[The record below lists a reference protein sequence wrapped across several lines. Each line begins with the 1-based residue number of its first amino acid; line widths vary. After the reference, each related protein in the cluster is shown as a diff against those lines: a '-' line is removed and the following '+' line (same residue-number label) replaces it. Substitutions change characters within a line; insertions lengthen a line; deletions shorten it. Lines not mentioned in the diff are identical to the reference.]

1 MPSCHDV
8 AKFFL
13 SQACVEAGDLV
24 SNLKLQKL
32 VYYAQGFHLA
42 IHDKPLFEEPIEAW
56 MHGPVVPTLYHHYKT
71 HGQAAIP
78 LPDDYD
84 QTAFSTEELELL
96 NEVQRM
102 YGQYSAWRLRE
113 MTHEEA
119 PWMNNYKPGVASLT
133 IPHADMQRFF
143 KGYLN

>member
-1 MPSCHDV
+1 MPSSVDV

-13 SQACVEAGDLV
+13 AQSNEEAGDLV

-42 IHDKPLFEEPIEAW
+42 VYDQPLFDDVIEAW
-56 MHGPVVPTLYHHYKT
+56 THGPVVPTVYHHYKAY
-71 HGQAAIP
+71 GSGSIP
-78 LPDDYD
+78 APADFNLEVFRPE
-84 QTAFSTEELELL
+84 QVELL
-96 NEVQRM
+96 NEVQQI

-119 PWMNNYKPGVASLT
+119 PWRDHFKAGEMSRE
-133 IPHADMQRFF
+133 IPAESMQRFF
-143 KGYLN
+143 KTLVN

>member
-1 MPSCHDV
+1 MPSSIDV

-13 SQACVEAGDLV
+13 AQSNEEAGDLV

-42 IHDKPLFEEPIEAW
+42 VYDEPLFTDSIEAW
-56 MHGPVVPTLYHHYKT
+56 THGPVVPNVYHHYKQF
-71 HGQAAIP
+71 GSGSIP
-78 LPDDYD
+78 APIDFNLE
-84 QTAFSTEELELL
+84 AFSPEQVELL
-96 NEVQRM
+96 NEVQQI

-119 PWMNNYKPGVASLT
+119 PLAEQLSGRGDEP
-133 IPHADMQRFF
+133 
-143 KGYLN
+143 

>member
-1 MPSCHDV
+1 MPSSIDV

-13 SQACVEAGDLV
+13 AQSNEEAGDLV

-42 IHDKPLFEEPIEAW
+42 VYDEPLFTDSIEAW
-56 MHGPVVPTLYHHYKT
+56 THGPVVPNVYHHYKQF
-71 HGQAAIP
+71 GSGSIP
-78 LPDDYD
+78 APIDFNLE
-84 QTAFSTEELELL
+84 AFSPEQVELL
-96 NEVQRM
+96 NEVQQI

-119 PWMNNYKPGVASLT
+119 PGGT
-133 IPHADMQRFF
+133 IIRQGR
-143 KGYLN
+143 

>member
-1 MPSCHDV
+1 MPSALDV

-13 SQACVEAGDLV
+13 AQANEEAGDLV

-42 IHDKPLFEEPIEAW
+42 VFDAPLFGEKVEAW
-56 MHGPVVPTLYHHYKT
+56 MHGPVVPDVYHTYREY
-71 HGQAAIP
+71 GSGSIP
-78 LPDDYD
+78 VPTDFDPSVFSVD
-84 QTAFSTEELELL
+84 QIDLL
-96 NEVQRM
+96 NEVQQI

-119 PWMNNYKPGVASLT
+119 PWKDSYKPDTLNLE
-133 IPHADMQRFF
+133 IPQGAMREFF
-143 KGYLN
+143 KGLLK

>member
-1 MPSCHDV
+1 MPSSIDV

-13 SQACVEAGDLV
+13 AQSNEEAGDLV

-42 IHDKPLFEEPIEAW
+42 VYDEPLFDDAIEAW
-56 MHGPVVPTLYHHYKT
+56 THGPVVPVVYHHFKH
-71 HGQAAIP
+71 HGSGSIP
-78 LPDDYD
+78 VPDDFNPTVFT
-84 QTAFSTEELELL
+84 QEQFELL
-96 NEVQRM
+96 NEVQQI

-119 PWMNNYKPGVASLT
+119 PWRLNFEPGAMSKV
-133 IPHADMQRFF
+133 IPAESMQSFF
-143 KGYLN
+143 KTLVK

>member
-1 MPSCHDV
+1 MPSSIDV

-13 SQACVEAGDLV
+13 AQSNEEAGDLV

-42 IHDKPLFEEPIEAW
+42 VYDEPLFTDSIEAW
-56 MHGPVVPTLYHHYKT
+56 THGPVVPNVYHHYKQF
-71 HGQAAIP
+71 GSGSIP
-78 LPDDYD
+78 APIDFNLE
-84 QTAFSTEELELL
+84 AFSPEQVELL
-96 NEVQRM
+96 NEVQQI

-119 PWMNNYKPGVASLT
+119 PWRNNYQARAMSRE
-133 IPHADMQRFF
+133 IPADDMRQFF
-143 KGYLN
+143 KTLVK

>member
-1 MPSCHDV
+1 MPNAIDA

-13 SQACVEAGDLV
+13 AQANEDAGDLV

-42 IHDKPLFEEPIEAW
+42 VYGTPLFGEEIEAW
-56 MHGPVVPTLYHHYKT
+56 THGPVVPDVYHHFKH
-71 HGQAAIP
+71 HGSGSIP
-78 LPDDYD
+78 VPTDFD
-84 QTAFSTEELELL
+84 QSVFSFEQLTLL
-96 NEVQRM
+96 NEVQQI

-119 PWMNNYKPGVASLT
+119 PWKNNYKPGEHNLR
-133 IPHADMQRFF
+133 IPKDEMAAFF
-143 KGYLN
+143 KDYIK

>member
-1 MPSCHDV
+1 MPSSIDV

-13 SQACVEAGDLV
+13 AQSNEEAGDLV

-42 IHDKPLFEEPIEAW
+42 VYDEPLFTDSIEAW
-56 MHGPVVPTLYHHYKT
+56 THGPVVPNVYHHYKQF
-71 HGQAAIP
+71 GSGSIP
-78 LPDDYD
+78 APIDFNLE
-84 QTAFSTEELELL
+84 AFSPEQVELL
-96 NEVQRM
+96 NEVQQI

-119 PWMNNYKPGVASLT
+119 PWRNNYQAGAMIRE
-133 IPHADMQRFF
+133 IPADDMRQFF
-143 KGYLN
+143 KTLVK

>member
-1 MPSCHDV
+1 MPNSIDA

-13 SQACVEAGDLV
+13 AQANEDAGDLV

-42 IHDKPLFEEPIEAW
+42 VFGSPLFDEQIEAW
-56 MHGPVVPTLYHHYKT
+56 THGPVVPSVYHHYKH
-71 HGQAAIP
+71 HGSGSIP
-78 LPDDYD
+78 FPTDFD
-84 QTAFSTEELELL
+84 AEVFSAEQIDLL
-96 NEVQRM
+96 NEVQQM

-119 PWMNNYKPGVASLT
+119 PWKNNFKAGALNLE
-133 IPHADMQRFF
+133 IPKDEMQAFF
-143 KGYLN
+143 KGLVK

>member
-1 MPSCHDV
+1 MPSSIDV

-13 SQACVEAGDLV
+13 AQSNEEAGDLV

-42 IHDKPLFEEPIEAW
+42 VYDEPLFTDSIEAW
-56 MHGPVVPTLYHHYKT
+56 THGPVVPNVYHHYKQF
-71 HGQAAIP
+71 GSGSIP
-78 LPDDYD
+78 APIDFNLE
-84 QTAFSTEELELL
+84 AFSPEQVELL
-96 NEVQRM
+96 NEVQQI

-119 PWMNNYKPGVASLT
+119 PWRNNYQAGAMSRE
-133 IPHADMQRFF
+133 IPADDMRQFF
-143 KGYLN
+143 KTLVK

>member
-1 MPSCHDV
+1 MPSSIDV

-13 SQACVEAGDLV
+13 AQSNEEAGDLV

-42 IHDKPLFEEPIEAW
+42 VYDEPLFSDSIEAW
-56 MHGPVVPTLYHHYKT
+56 THGPVVPNVYHHYKQF
-71 HGQAAIP
+71 GSGSIP
-78 LPDDYD
+78 VPADFNLE
-84 QTAFSTEELELL
+84 AFSDDQVELL
-96 NEVQRM
+96 NEVQQI

-119 PWMNNYKPGVASLT
+119 PWRNNYQAGAMSRE
-133 IPHADMQRFF
+133 IPADDMRQFF
-143 KGYLN
+143 KTLVK